1 MRKLGPLTKGQ
12 LGWRKRL
19 VEILILETMDSAT
32 EPLTGWDV
40 YMLIHY
46 KLPHGRYSSG
56 IVICE
61 IMKSLSQEGY
71 LRKVGLDGGRYTLI
85 REDTPE
91 SV

>member
-1 MRKLGPLTKGQ
+1 
-12 LGWRKRL
+12 
-19 VEILILETMDSAT
+19 
-32 EPLTGWDV
+32 
-40 YMLIHY
+40 LIHH